1 MLLFVPA
8 KQSTHVDLLSF
19 GTSPASQ
26 KVQEEDPGVFE
37 IFPTEQIEHESVPPT
52 ENLEIGHS
60 SQVLVAVL
68 AKVPRPQ

>member
-8 KQSTHVDLLSF
+8 KQSIHVDLLSF

-37 IFPTEQIEHESVPPT
+37 IFPIEQIEHESVPPT
-52 ENLEIGHS
+52 ENLEMGQL